1 MNAAEHNELTSLI
14 RALPPL
20 DEALSEESV
29 EHLMLLPSGRWTARQ
44 EGVARRRT
52 TVLDE
57 PSLEALATWLLD
69 HPGARLDGTWLFDV
83 VPGVRGLL
91 VTAER
96 CPTPSDALATPLVME
111 ALKKQITRGENG
123 VILGPVRAR
132 KLELLCW
139 IAQQFIQEQIILISD
154 RPPTAQLGPRVVHLF
169 PPRTPEELARV
180 RRLIRRCDA
189 VLWDEVESK
198 EVLQAALGYP
208 GAKRRWITMDAAT
221 TRAGFEALG
230 RRLVEMAP
238 GDVSSIMLADSRSGQ
253 LSHLLR
259 RVGGSWQEVTE
270 EANSVLPLLEAHL
283 ETSMPIRNRYEDY
296 RSTVEVQ
303 EIRFETYDP
312 PHQEEPEDIE
322 EPHPRGDGIE
332 GLADILSEVEEIEEL
347 ADPTPS
353 HVMAASSIDE
363 LLEDSEGTDTSEVS
377 DSVVREV
384 LDETSNPM
392 IEIDTDLGDPLYDSE
407 ALEEVGP
414 STPSDPLP
422 LDEQSGEKEELEAA
436 LAAQDEPQET
446 AAEAAE
452 VAEAVAEDAVEDAAE
467 PVEEEDE
474 DEDSTAELS
483 VAGLDMGMSKP
494 TPESQREEVAENN
507 FREPFAKPAPVDE
520 ASIDLGEDS
529 EIESEDMHRPP
540 ISERL
545 TEQISPEEVQAAVE
559 ARERELAG
567 SREFSEFELEEIQA
581 PHEEEGE
588 EDELEHAD
596 EAISKADTAIRS
608 GETLPGDSLAE
619 MQEALSLAEAEIH
632 ASFSADNDM
641 ATNPVIETPD
651 IQLDA
656 DIPILDIEDSPAT
669 QEFYVNDSAD
679 ADLEHVLPPEEDEI
693 DRFEPID
700 DMHDNL
706 DIMLEDFS
714 EEQPPMELEVNI
726 PEDTQVE
733 QHFALDPDAL
743 VDNERRAHLN
753 DLLRIEA
760 ELQTDLASDSEVT
773 GLHSDPAAIQAS
785 RQPEPNA
792 GQAMAEEM
800 FSALDEIYSEASLQP
815 PKAPEGVTPPEQ
827 GDPTVLTSIPDEPVG
842 REIPVDDDDVPL
854 LSWDDDEETKQH
866 ERSKLSGT
874 PVRSM
879 SDEDPPDAD
888 VSTSTSV
895 KLNALSQRLRALRQR
910 RQQKSGQFSAY
921 SADDG
926 EESEAEE
933 SPREKRTTNLLEAL
947 KRDKKS

>member
-1 MNAAEHNELTSLI
+1 MNKEMNAAEHNELASLI

-20 DEALSEESV
+20 EEALSEDGV

-57 PSLEALATWLLD
+57 ASLEALATWLVD

-83 VPGVRGLL
+83 VPGVRGTL

-96 CPTPSDALATPLVME
+96 CPTPSDSLASPLVME

-189 VLWDEVESK
+189 VLWDEVESR

-238 GDVSSIMLADSRSGQ
+238 GDVSSIMLADPRAGK

-283 ETSMPIRNRYEDY
+283 ETDMPIRNRYDDY

-312 PHQEEPEDIE
+312 PHQEEPEDIKDAQ
-322 EPHPRGDGIE
+322 PRGDGIE
-332 GLADILSEVEEIEEL
+332 GLSEILSEVEEI
-347 ADPTPS
+347 ADPQPS
-353 HVMAASSIDE
+353 HVMAASSLEE

-392 IEIDTDLGDPLYDSE
+392 IEVDTDLGEASLDSE
-407 ALEEVGP
+407 ALEEVGASSP
-414 STPSDPLP
+414 HEPPP
-422 LDEQSGEKEELEAA
+422 AIGEEEESEAA
-436 LAAQDEPQET
+436 LAAPKEEEEDPEEEVEPL
-446 AAEAAE
+446 AE
-452 VAEAVAEDAVEDAAE
+452 AVEDAPPE
-467 PVEEEDE
+467 DSEEEE
-474 DEDSTAELS
+474 PEEEEDSTAELS
-483 VAGLDMGMSKP
+483 IESLDMGAP
-494 TPESQREEVAENN
+494 QADPEPELEDEEEQAEA
-507 FREPFAKPAPVDE
+507 FEDPFAEPAPID
-520 ASIDLGEDS
+520 APIDLGEDS
-529 EIESEDMHRPP
+529 EFENEEVHHRP

-567 SREFSEFELEEIQA
+567 VREYSEFELEEIA
-581 PHEEEGE
+581 GPASDDEEELL
-588 EDELEHAD
+588 EDAD
-596 EAISKADTAIRS
+596 EAISKADTAVRS

-619 MQEALSLAEAEIH
+619 MQEALSQAEAEIH
-632 ASFSADNDM
+632 ASFTPDNDM

-656 DIPILDIEDSPAT
+656 DIPILEVEDSPAT
-669 QEFYVNDSAD
+669 QEFYVNDSA
-679 ADLEHVLPPEEDEI
+679 EPEIEQEASHDEVVSDEFI
-693 DRFEPID
+693 QLDE
-700 DMHDNL
+700 MHDNL

-714 EEQPPMELEVNI
+714 EEHSAIEVEVNV
-726 PEDTQVE
+726 PEDTQVD

-743 VDNERRAHLN
+743 VNDERRAHLN

-760 ELQTDLASDSEVT
+760 ELQTDLASDNEVT
-773 GLHSDPAAIQAS
+773 GLHSDPAAIQAT
-785 RQPEPNA
+785 RQPEPDA

-800 FSALDEIYSEASLQP
+800 FSALDEIYSEANPAP
-815 PKAPEGVTPPEQ
+815 PQAPEGITPPEQ
-827 GDPTVLTSIPDEPVG
+827 GDPTVLTSLPDEPVG
-842 REIPVDDDDVPL
+842 RDVLVDDDDVPL

-874 PVRSM
+874 PSRSL
-879 SDEDPPDAD
+879 SDEEPPDAD

-910 RQQKSGQFSAY
+910 RQQKSGQFNALSRGEGEA
-921 SADDG
+921 SEADD
-926 EESEAEE
+926 
-933 SPREKRTTNLLEAL
+933 SPREKKTTNLLEAL